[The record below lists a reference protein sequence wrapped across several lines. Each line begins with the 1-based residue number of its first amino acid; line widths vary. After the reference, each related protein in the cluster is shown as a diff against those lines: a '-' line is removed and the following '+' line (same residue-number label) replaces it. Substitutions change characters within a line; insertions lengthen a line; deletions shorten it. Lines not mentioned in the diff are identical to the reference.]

1 MPMIRARYPEDWD
14 IIAHGVKDDADWCC
28 EQCRRPCRRPNES
41 VEDLF
46 KRVLVWRPDFKPAE
60 YCAAPR
66 RWLLTVAHL
75 DQRPENCE
83 RENLKALCVV
93 CHLRHDRK
101 FRSKQR
107 QLKREWFGQLNWLV
121 TTDEP

>member
-1 MPMIRARYPEDWD
+1 MPMIRARYPDDWD
-14 IIAHGVKDDADWCC
+14 VIAFGVKGDADWCC
-28 EQCRRPCRRPNES
+28 EQCRRPCRRPHES

-46 KRVLVWRPDFKPAE
+46 KRVQQWRPDFKPAE
-60 YCAAPR
+60 YHAAPR

-101 FRSKQR
+101 FRGKQR

-121 TTDEP
+121 TDEP